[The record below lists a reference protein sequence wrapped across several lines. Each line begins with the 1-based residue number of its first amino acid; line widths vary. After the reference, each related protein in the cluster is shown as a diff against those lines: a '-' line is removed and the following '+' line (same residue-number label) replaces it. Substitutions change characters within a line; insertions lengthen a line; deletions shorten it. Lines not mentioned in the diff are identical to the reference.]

1 MSARIVT
8 RLGILLALFGAGQAI
23 AAQPQLQPTEYQTR
37 YEVFWGSMNLGRA
50 DISLQ
55 RLEEGCYRYQSITHA
70 GALVRMFYGEPREV
84 SEFCLVDGEVRSR
97 YLQFVNDK
105 KKKDSFELRFDWQA
119 GTVTGPGQQ
128 QRELPANAVDRFSM
142 QEALRLWVM
151 RHVDEDTVAPLELT
165 MVEDD
170 RMRAYTFERVGER
183 IVQTPVGS
191 LTAVLVERTDDP
203 KKTVRFWF
211 APERGYQIV
220 RFERLKDGK
229 PAVEM
234 LLAE

>member
-1 MSARIVT
+1 MSAPKAFWPALV
-8 RLGILLALFGAGQAI
+8 LLLGAGQAF

-55 RLEEGCYRYQSITHA
+55 RLDDGCYRYQSITHA

-84 SEFCLVDGEVRSR
+84 SEFCLVNGEVRSR

-119 GTVTGPGQQ
+119 GTVAGPGQQ

-183 IVQTPVGS
+183 IVQTPAGA
-191 LTAVLVERTDDP
+191 LTAVLVERSDDP

-211 APERGYQIV
+211 APERGFQIV

>member
-1 MSARIVT
+1 MIRTSLKWLMCLSAAV
-8 RLGILLALFGAGQAI
+8 LVGPAM
-23 AAQPQLQPTEYQTR
+23 AAQNSLQPTEYQTR

-50 DISLQ
+50 DISLV
-55 RLEEGCYRYQSITHA
+55 RLEDGCFRYQSITHA
-70 GALVRMFYGEPREV
+70 GALVRMFYGEPREI
-84 SEFCLVDGEVRSR
+84 SEFCLRDGKVRSR
-97 YLQFVNDK
+97 RLSFINDK
-105 KKKDSFELRFDWQA
+105 KKKDSFELSFDWSSA
-119 GTVTGPGQQ
+119 TVTGPGQQ
-128 QRELPANAVDRFSM
+128 QRELPDNAVDRFSM

-151 RHVDEDTVAPLELT
+151 RHVDEETVAPLELT

-183 IVQTPVGS
+183 VVQTPGGNFV
-191 LTAVLVERTDDP
+191 AVLVERTDDP